1 MRRDECEEGVWE
13 GVSVRKGEC
22 EEGEREEGEGEEGE
36 GEEGECEEGCMSVLK
51 QE

>member
-1 MRRDECEEGVWE
+1 MWGRE
-13 GVSVRKGEC
+13 SVRR
-22 EEGEREEGEGEEGE
+22 GEREEGECEEGE